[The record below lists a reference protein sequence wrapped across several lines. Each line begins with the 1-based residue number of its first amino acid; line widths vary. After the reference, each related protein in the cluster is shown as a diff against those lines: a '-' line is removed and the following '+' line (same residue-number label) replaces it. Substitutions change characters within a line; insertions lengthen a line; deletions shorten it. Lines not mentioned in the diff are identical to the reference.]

1 MIDNKNMNFKEL
13 LKYAL
18 LKTESKTANV
28 LVFGDPNSGK
38 KELINSILAQLNQ
51 KDNVFEK
58 LEEEDTIKKSDNI
71 YIIDYKFIR
80 INKFQEEDSDEVGKI
95 NFYIMNEKYK
105 FFKQFIKPKMF
116 KNLMIAIVLDLEKPA
131 ILTESFINW
140 ITFINNNFINYVYEL
155 DSDTRTEMQVRFD
168 SSLKKNRDIFTKDEE
183 VQKNLSDPA
192 LDIEFSFGIP
202 LLIIANKSDTLDN
215 LKEEKAIDHIQ
226 YTLRSMALKYG
237 STLIYSSSKLK
248 SNINTTIDYLSYIL
262 LEKNSNK
269 IKVQLNNDNLFIP
282 VGFDKNEILN
292 ERFKDSI
299 DYIFEKKNV
308 LRKRKETDTHP
319 DDENILDVEEFL
331 VGLKNEKI
339 VYNVQNNV
347 SRNIQPRTTSNR
359 AGPGQR
365 RSIFSDST
373 QKIMQILE
381 GGNKKK

>member
-1 MIDNKNMNFKEL
+1 MTDNKNMNFKEL

-38 KELINSILAQLNQ
+38 KELINSILEQLNQ
-51 KDNVFEK
+51 KDNVFERI
-58 LEEEDTIKKSDNI
+58 EEEETIKKSDNI

-80 INKFQEEDSDEVGKI
+80 VNKFQEEDSDEIGKI

-155 DSDTRTEMQVRFD
+155 DSDTRTVMQERFD

-215 LKEEKAIDHIQ
+215 LREEKAIDHIQ

-269 IKVQLNNDNLFIP
+269 LKVQLNNDNLFIP

-299 DYIFEKKNV
+299 DYVFEKKNIM
-308 LRKRKETDTHP
+308 RKRKETETHP

-339 VYNVQNNV
+339 VYNVQNNI
-347 SRNIQPRTTSNR
+347 SRKNQHKTSNR
-359 AGPGQR
+359 PTSNNR